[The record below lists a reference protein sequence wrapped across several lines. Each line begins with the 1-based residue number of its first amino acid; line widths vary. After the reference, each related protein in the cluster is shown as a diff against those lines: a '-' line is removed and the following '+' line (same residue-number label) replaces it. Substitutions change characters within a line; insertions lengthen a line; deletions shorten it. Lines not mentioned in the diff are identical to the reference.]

1 LLHVEARAHGLGVE
15 CLGREVPGP
24 NGVAV
29 RHLLGRGFRL
39 DPWVNVLMS
48 NRPFGQFDWFISFG
62 PSMFLEPRRLA
73 VPWPCSCGRGV
84 FLPQVLEVWLRF
96 GFGTRSC
103 VSQQDRNEHGEADRA
118 DGADRGGEVQATGE
132 RLASGIDQCG
142 TELPGKLPGHLDGA
156 TEGVAGGLCGLGRSP
171 GRHGEADRA
180 PVDGRADAAE
190 HGVEVRSGGPAIE
203 FATIASV
210 MYDDPAIT
218 LGYMNTEQA
227 AQFHGK
233 EPMISVVAPMDI
245 SPGVIMW
252 DPATHPD
259 WNTMVDIGQT
269 DSKVLVTKDDIFPD
283 YLVGS
288 GILRQSQLLPE
299 YDGSPAKFLESRG
312 EIAQGGFATAE
323 PYIYEHDLREW
334 GKPIAFQLIHDTGF
348 EAYTQTLAVRAG
360 DKDKL
365 APCLRKLVPL
375 LQRSIVD
382 FNQRPGRTN
391 RLIVDLVDQYAID
404 FWTYGPALAA
414 FSVRQQRLLGI
425 VGNGPDQTIGNFD
438 MARVSSVLEIVR
450 PILAGR
456 RQPLKAGLRAED
468 LATNEFIDPRIG
480 LP

>member
-1 LLHVEARAHGLGVE
+1 MRV
-15 CLGREVPGP
+15 
-24 NGVAV
+24 
-29 RHLLGRGFRL
+29 
-39 DPWVNVLMS
+39 
-48 NRPFGQFDWFISFG
+48 
-62 PSMFLEPRRLA
+62 RRL
-73 VPWPCSCGRGV
+73 
-84 FLPQVLEVWLRF
+84 
-96 GFGTRSC
+96 
-103 VSQQDRNEHGEADRA
+103 
-118 DGADRGGEVQATGE
+118 
-132 RLASGIDQCG
+132 RLI
-142 TELPGKLPGHLDGA
+142 
-156 TEGVAGGLCGLGRSP
+156 AGGLVPALALGACGLLPGDDGGGAATAGPPRDDRPFELAGVCPNPVVIQTDWLPEAEYGATYNLVGEGYEVDKEQNVARGPLVVEGRET
-171 GRHGEADRA
+171 G
-180 PVDGRADAAE
+180 VD
-190 HGVEVRSGGPAIE
+190 VEVRSGGPAIE

-210 MYDDPAIT
+210 MYDDPSIT

-227 AQFHGK
+227 AQFHDK
-233 EPMISVVAPMDI
+233 EPMVSVVAPMDI
-245 SPGVIMW
+245 SPGAIMW

-269 DSKVLVTKDDIFPD
+269 DSRVLVTKDDIFPD

-299 YDGSPAKFLESRG
+299 YDGSPTKFLESGG

-323 PYIYEHDLREW
+323 PYIYEHDLPEW

-375 LQRSIVD
+375 VQRSVID
-382 FNQRPGRTN
+382 FSQRPGRTN

-404 FWTYGPALAA
+404 FWTYGSKLAA

-456 RQPLKAGLRAED
+456 RQPLKAGLRPED

>member
-1 LLHVEARAHGLGVE
+1 MRV
-15 CLGREVPGP
+15 
-24 NGVAV
+24 
-29 RHLLGRGFRL
+29 
-39 DPWVNVLMS
+39 
-48 NRPFGQFDWFISFG
+48 
-62 PSMFLEPRRLA
+62 RRLRLIVGGLVSVLA
-73 VPWPCSCGRGV
+73 LGACS
-84 FLPQVLEVWLRF
+84 L
-96 GFGTRSC
+96 
-103 VSQQDRNEHGEADRA
+103 
-118 DGADRGGEVQATGE
+118 
-132 RLASGIDQCG
+132 
-142 TELPGKLPGHLDGA
+142 LPGGGGGGGSPAAAPRDDQPFQLAGVCPNPIVIQTDWLPEAEYGA
-156 TEGVAGGLCGLGRSP
+156 TYNLVGAGYKVNKERNLVRGPLVVEGRPTG
-171 GRHGEADRA
+171 
-180 PVDGRADAAE
+180 VD
-190 HGVEVRSGGPAIE
+190 VEVRSGGPAIE

-210 MYDDPAIT
+210 MYEDPSIT

-227 AQFHGK
+227 AQFQAK
-233 EPMISVVAPMDI
+233 EPTISVIAPMDI

-269 DSKVLVTKDDIFPD
+269 DSPVLVTKDDIFPE

-288 GILRQSQLLPE
+288 GILRESQLKPE
-299 YDGSPAKFLESRG
+299 YDGSPTKFIESGG

-323 PYIYEHDLREW
+323 PYIYQHDLPDW

-348 EAYTQTLAVRAG
+348 EAYTQTLAVRAA

-375 LQRSIVD
+375 VQRSIVD
-382 FNQRPGRTN
+382 FIQKPERTN
-391 RLIVDLVDQYAID
+391 ALIVNLATAYQVD
-404 FWTYGPALAA
+404 FWNYGPKLAE
-414 FSVRQQRLLGI
+414 FSASQQRRLGI

-438 MARVSSVLEIVR
+438 MARVGSVLEIVR